1 MGKKKLRNKRIET
14 KIKEIKI
21 IDLDWRMKLKRNKN
35 FIKGSRI
42 KITNK
47 KIRIDTQ
54 IHATK
59 GTTLKF

>member
-21 IDLDWRMKLKRNKN
+21 IDLDWRMKLKRNKKI
-35 FIKGSRI
+35 IKGLRI

-47 KIRIDTQ
+47 KNTNWHSNTRN
-54 IHATK
+54 
-59 GTTLKF
+59 